1 MHNAGQCLIQV
12 YFLEIALRELE
23 SRAGSSRQGTDKTGS
38 VMTKLKELK
47 KWFMEDPEFR
57 EAYALADE
65 EYALVE
71 TRIRERAAEDMMQ
84 TEVTPHS
91 NTAR

>member
-1 MHNAGQCLIQV
+1 
-12 YFLEIALRELE
+12 
-23 SRAGSSRQGTDKTGS
+23 
-38 VMTKLKELK
+38 MTKLKELK

-84 TEVTPHS
+84 AEVTPHS